1 MQLDPVR
8 LKVLQLIQKSG
19 RDMKATSLAIG
30 KNSAY
35 MQQFLFRG
43 TPRSL
48 SDDTRDALAEY
59 LGVDERELE
68 HSFALPR
75 EARRAARTARP
86 AVKPVNDPMNDERL
100 ETDLVPIPEVEVR
113 AAAGAGA
120 LNDDHPQQIGVWPLS
135 ARVIEQELRAPPNA
149 LRVISVLGDSMLP
162 TLCDGDRI
170 MVDTSHRT
178 PSPPGLYVLWDGTGL
193 VTKRVTV
200 IPGDPPQV
208 RLHSDNQLYSPYDCH
223 PDEINIVGRVVLAA
237 KRM

>member
-8 LKVLQLIQKSG
+8 LKVLQLIQKSST
-19 RDMKATSLAIG
+19 DMKATSLAIG

-48 SDDTRDALAEY
+48 SDDTRDALAQF

-75 EARRAARTARP
+75 EARKPARRGRP
-86 AVKPVNDPMNDERL
+86 AVRPMNDERL

-120 LNDDHPQQIGVWPLS
+120 LNDEQPQQIGVWPLS
-135 ARVIEQELRAPPNA
+135 ARVIEQELRAPPHA

-162 TLCDGDRI
+162 TLSDGDRI
-170 MVDTSHRT
+170 MVDTSHKT
-178 PSPPGLYVLWDGTGL
+178 PSPPGVYVLWDGTGL

-208 RLHSDNQLYSPYDCH
+208 RLHSDNQLYPPYDCH

-237 KRM
+237 KRL

>member
-19 RDMKATSLAIG
+19 RDMKATSQAIG

-48 SDDTRDALAEY
+48 SDETREALAQF

-75 EARRAARTARP
+75 EARKPARTAQPVGRP
-86 AVKPVNDPMNDERL
+86 AENVTFL
-100 ETDLVPIPEVEVR
+100 SDLVPIPEVDVR

-120 LNDDHPQQIGVWPLS
+120 LNDEQPQQIGVWPLP
-135 ARVIEQELRAPPNA
+135 ARVIEQELRASPNA

-162 TLCDGDRI
+162 TLSDGDRI
-170 MVDTSHRT
+170 MVDTSHKT
-178 PSPPGLYVLWDGTGL
+178 PSPPGVYVLWDGTGL

-200 IPGDPPQV
+200 IPGDPPHV
-208 RLHSDNQLYSPYDCH
+208 RLHSDNQLYAPYDCH

>member
-48 SDDTRDALAEY
+48 SDDTREALARF

-75 EARRAARTARP
+75 EARKSARSAHSGARP
-86 AVKPVNDPMNDERL
+86 SEHDEPL
-100 ETDLVPIPEVEVR
+100 VSDLVPIPEVEVR

-120 LNDDHPQQIGVWPLS
+120 LNDDQPRQVGVWPLS
-135 ARVIEQELRAPPNA
+135 ARVIEQELRVPPNA

-162 TLCDGDRI
+162 TLSDGDRI
-170 MVDTSHRT
+170 MVDTSHKA
-178 PSPPGLYVLWDGTGL
+178 PSPPGVYVLWDGTGL
-193 VTKRVTV
+193 VTKRLTV

-208 RLHSDNQLYSPYDCH
+208 RLHSDNKLYSPYDCH

-237 KRM
+237 KRL